1 MKFKNTLLSLAIGF
15 LTSNA
20 HALSLGE
27 AHGNVVLGRPIDL
40 VFDIYTDPGTD
51 LDITC
56 IQASAQAGENTID
69 NSRLRIA
76 ALPLIAGRPPSV
88 RIRSSVAVLEPIL
101 TMRLSVGCAGSVV
114 VRSYDFFADVP
125 TALAASK
132 LPLVITPQ
140 GASTAAAPPAVPT
153 SSPRQSARPS
163 APAPAPAP
171 APDANLPALFPF
183 AEGSGDT
190 AAVAPKP
197 AKPAKAAKPPK
208 ERAADAPVAAPDSA
222 AAAPAVPRK
231 SRLTVEPLRLSLAL
245 QDAPQDTPQDATS
258 AQRTQAA
265 ALWQLLN
272 LSAQDVQQTQLRLQQ
287 LQGEIDAA
295 RASREKLQ
303 ATVTALQMQV
313 NQMDIQRF
321 PAALLY
327 SLLGLLVVIC
337 AALVW
342 MWQRLGPRSRSFKR
356 MEPSESD
363 WSYAE
368 AMQDKDK
375 GPAYAPPADSDQP
388 DSGKMALAKPSHAA
402 PLSPS
407 VPSGAAPLAGKTAA
421 LASAQAPLA
430 HAPAAALA
438 GGITAA
444 AALNT
449 KPAALAPAIAA
460 AVRMLHPEDLFD
472 LQQQAEFFISVGE
485 HEQAIGVMKKHIE
498 ENATASPLMYLELL
512 RLYRSLGR
520 RDDFKA
526 LRAQFQQHFNAV
538 VPEFLAFQAGGRTL
552 MDYADVAASIEAVW
566 SADAVRPLLES
577 YIFCPAEGCTSTAEP
592 FELPAYDDLL
602 LLYALANTTPASERG
617 APPPRQRTMPYADAA
632 VLQPEPEP
640 KSEPK
645 PEPEPEPEPESER
658 QSPAQFV
665 DTIDP
670 FEQVN
675 PFDNLDKLD
684 KLDKL
689 DNSNQLE
696 QDLMSPAPVQGMD
709 GVLDFDLSPF
719 MDVKLSGLS
728 EVPQAAELPDAPKA
742 LKPQDFHIDMDMD
755 MGMDMGLDAAGLE
768 LEPKPVH
775 PLAPPS
781 NLIEFDSQWLSP
793 GNTLTPVSAPEPEPE
808 PAPSTDASEWVLDL
822 DLSEPAPLEIPELP
836 ILTDSYLPPLEAT
849 PPPAPGQPIG
859 FGAISDRF
867 EASFDLEE
875 DVAKRRKF

>member
-20 HALSLGE
+20 SALSLGE

-69 NSRLRIA
+69 NSRMRIS

-88 RIRSSVAVLEPIL
+88 QIRSSVAVLEPIL
-101 TMRLSVGCAGSVV
+101 TMRLSVGCSGSVV
-114 VRSYDFFADVP
+114 ARSYDFFAEVP

-132 LPLVITPQ
+132 RPLVITPQ
-140 GASTAAAPPAVPT
+140 GASMAAAPSAKPNPPPRRSARPAVP
-153 SSPRQSARPS
+153 A
-163 APAPAPAP
+163 A
-171 APDANLPALFPF
+171 DAADAADAEPPALFPSVD
-183 AEGSGDT
+183 GSGDT
-190 AAVAPKP
+190 AAAAPKP
-197 AKPAKAAKPPK
+197 DKPDKSAKVAKPPK
-208 ERAADAPVAAPDSA
+208 ERAAPNSAEAAADAPAAPVAAA
-222 AAAPAVPRK
+222 PRK
-231 SRLTVEPLRLSLAL
+231 SRLMVEPLGDWLAEANPAPLRLSPAL
-245 QDAPQDTPQDATS
+245 QDVPQDATS
-258 AQRTQAA
+258 TQRTQAA

-272 LSAQDVQQTQLRLQQ
+272 ISAQDVQQTQLRLQQ

-295 RASREKLQ
+295 RASSEKLQ
-303 ATVTALQMQV
+303 TTVTALQMQV
-313 NQMDIQRF
+313 NEMDIQRF

-342 MWQRLGPRSRSFKR
+342 MWQRLGPRSRSLKR
-356 MEPSESD
+356 TDPSDSD

-368 AMQDKDK
+368 AMQDKDEV
-375 GPAYAPPADSDQP
+375 PAYAPPADSDRP
-388 DSGKMALAKPSHAA
+388 DSRKMALAKPSHAV
-402 PLSPS
+402 PLSS
-407 VPSGAAPLAGKTAA
+407 AAAPLATK
-421 LASAQAPLA
+421 
-430 HAPAAALA
+430 AAALA
-438 GGITAA
+438 HACATPLASGITGSAP
-444 AALNT
+444 LKT
-449 KPAALAPAIAA
+449 EPAALAPAVAA
-460 AVRMLHPEDLFD
+460 AVRVLHPEQLFD

-485 HEQAIGVMKKHIE
+485 HEQAIEVMKKHID

-538 VPEFLAFQAGGRTL
+538 VPEFSAFQAGGRTL

-566 SADAVRPLLES
+566 SADAVQPLLES
-577 YIFCPAEGCTSTAEP
+577 YIFCPAEGCRSTAEP

-602 LLYALANTTPASERG
+602 LLYALANTVPASERG

-632 VLQPEPEP
+632 LLPPEPQPEPEP
-640 KSEPK
+640 QRYSPS
-645 PEPEPEPEPESER
+645 PSPS
-658 QSPAQFV
+658 QSDASFDAMPAQFV

-670 FEQVN
+670 FDPSN
-675 PFDNLDKLD
+675 PFDNLDNLD
-684 KLDKL
+684 KLG
-689 DNSNQLE
+689 
-696 QDLMSPAPVQGMD
+696 QDLMSPAPMQGMD
-709 GVLDFDLSPF
+709 DALDFDLGPF

-728 EVPQAAELPDAPKA
+728 DAPKA
-742 LKPQDFHIDMDMD
+742 PKPQDFHIGMDMDMD
-755 MGMDMGLDAAGLE
+755 MGLDIAGLE

-781 NLIEFDSQWLSP
+781 NLIEFDSQWLSQDS
-793 GNTLTPVSAPEPEPE
+793 TPTPP
-808 PAPSTDASEWVLDL
+808 PAPQASTEDNEWVLDL
-822 DLSEPAPLEIPELP
+822 DLSEPAALDVRELP
-836 ILTDSYLPPLEAT
+836 TLTDSDLPALEAT

-867 EASFDLEE
+867 EASFDLVE
-875 DVAKRRKF
+875 DAEKRRKF